1 MASNPSH
8 RQPDFENTILKVLQ
22 GKRPVR
28 ATLFELFLSP
38 GHQQRLA
45 QIPCP
50 GDTPTDQLRVTVSA
64 MAHAGYDY
72 ASTHASQLWFKR
84 KTMTQRSTRCLN
96 DNVEI
101 WDWESFE
108 NFVWPDMRAQDYS
121 RLEKIRPYLPEGM
134 KLMVM
139 GPGGVLEN
147 VIKLVGYDNLCIML
161 HEEPELAKAVFDN
174 VGARL
179 VEYYDNSVGYDTVGM
194 VCSNDDWGFNTQT
207 FLSPAMMREYLFP
220 WHRRIV
226 EIARK
231 YGKPILLH
239 SCGNYTEIID
249 DVIELG
255 YNARHSY
262 EDNILPVEQAYEDLH
277 DRIAV
282 LGGIDIHFLTT
293 KTPEEISGRCRQMLE
308 RTWDRGGYA
317 LGSGNSIAD
326 FIPAENY
333 TAMLSAAHEFN
344 GSGA

>member
-1 MASNPSH
+1 MQTSLFG
-8 RQPDFENTILKVLQ
+8 RKPDFENNILKVLRSE
-22 GKRPVR
+22 RPAR

-38 GHQQRLA
+38 NHLQRMAYMANDGHV
-45 QIPCP
+45 PE
-50 GDTPTDQLRVTVSA
+50 DYLRTVVSA
-64 MAHAGYDY
+64 MAYAGYDY

-84 KTMTQRSTRCLN
+84 KAMTQRNTRCLN

-108 NFVWPDMRAQDYS
+108 NFVWPDMRDQDYS
-121 RLEKIRPYLPEGM
+121 RLENIRPYLPEGM

-161 HEEPELAKAVFDN
+161 YEEPELARAVFDN
-174 VGARL
+174 VGSRL

-207 FLSPAMMREYLFP
+207 FLSPAMMREYLLP

-226 EIARK
+226 EVARK
-231 YGKPILLH
+231 YKKPILLH
-239 SCGNYTEIID
+239 SCGNYSEIIG
-249 DVIELG
+249 DVIDLG

-262 EDNILPVEQAYEDLH
+262 EDNIIPVEEAYEELH
-277 DRIAV
+277 ERIAV
-282 LGGIDIHFLTT
+282 LGGIDIHYLST
-293 KTPEEISGRCRQMLE
+293 KTPEEIALRCRRMLE
-308 RTWDRGGYA
+308 QVGDRGGYA

-333 TAMLSAAHEFN
+333 DAMLRAAHDF
-344 GSGA
+344 GA